1 LTGAGGGATL
11 RGMSRLALMLSHPPV
26 VLILATVAAG
36 VWVVAQA
43 GMPWLR
49 ALALLGIPAQ
59 MVNEYLLHRFVFHLP
74 PPRAQWAF
82 DLLYRAHYGHHDFPT
97 NPRLFFAPG
106 FVVVP
111 VLAGN
116 LVAVWG
122 LLTLAGVPWAVPG
135 AAAVVAVGGG
145 ATFLAYEW
153 FHTTAHL
160 PVPKSAVERR
170 VTRLH
175 TQHHFRDTGCWF
187 HVTAGGAVIDR
198 AFGTAID
205 RADLTGQARQ
215 AFIRTLGMRPDDPR
229 LVAARARF
237 AARYGL
243 SETEIARAARIM
255 GE

>member
-1 LTGAGGGATL
+1 
-11 RGMSRLALMLSHPPV
+11 MSRLALMLAHPPILV
-26 VLILATVAAG
+26 ILAAIAAG
-36 VWVVAQA
+36 AWVVAQA
-43 GMPWLR
+43 GQPWLW
-49 ALALLGIPAQ
+49 ALALLGVPAQ

-74 PPRAQWAF
+74 PPRAQRAF

-97 NPRLFFAPG
+97 NPRLFFAPW

-116 LVAVWG
+116 LAAVWG
-122 LLTLAGVPWAVPG
+122 ALALLGVPWAVPG

-145 ATFLAYEW
+145 LTFLAYEW

-160 PVPKSAVERR
+160 PVGKTAVERH

-175 TQHHFRDTGCWF
+175 TQHHFRDTTKWF

-205 RADLTGQARQ
+205 RDDLAGQARA

-237 AARYGL
+237 AGTYGL
-243 SETEIARAARIM
+243 SAADIARAARM
-255 GE
+255 AQGGAGG